1 MAEANFTETLLQTV
15 NPPFDSLKTAQEF
28 ITTIQDFITWN
39 SVGLLIDES
48 GKNLVILLLEND
60 AVISSL
66 RANLNE
72 ADLLQFILELSNRQS
87 KKIIL
92 HAWQGHT
99 INCSHLS
106 DLKELEHI
114 WHNKSAYQATEFIK
128 VNDIKNF
135 IKSYFKPIK

>member
-1 MAEANFTETLLQTV
+1 MTEVTFTETLVQTV

-28 ITTIQDFITWN
+28 TTTIQDFITWDT
-39 SVGLLIDES
+39 VGLLIDES
-48 GKNLVILLLEND
+48 GQNLVILLLLADN

-66 RANLNE
+66 RANLYE
-72 ADLLQFILELSNRQS
+72 TDLLQFILELSNKQT

-106 DLKELEHI
+106 DLK
-114 WHNKSAYQATEFIK
+114 KT
-128 VNDIKNF
+128 
-135 IKSYFKPIK
+135 